1 MEEARLLAYGLGLLF
16 SLLLTG
22 ALWRTHHTLGRMFG
36 TLAFAVAV
44 NCLTFLLMLASD
56 LLFDTTPPWSRYLF
70 TVNAWLLA
78 LSSMALYIWFSVMRN
93 GRSTDH

>member
-44 NCLTFLLMLASD
+44 NCLTFFLMLLSSEV
-56 LLFDTTPPWSRYLF
+56 LGSTPGWSGYLF
-70 TVNAWLLA
+70 TINAWLLA